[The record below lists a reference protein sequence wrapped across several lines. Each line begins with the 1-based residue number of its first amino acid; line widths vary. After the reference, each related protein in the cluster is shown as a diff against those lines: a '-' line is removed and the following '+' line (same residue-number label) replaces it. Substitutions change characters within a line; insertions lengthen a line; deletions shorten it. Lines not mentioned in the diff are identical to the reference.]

1 MRRLPLPW
9 LVALT
14 GGALALLLVGSLA
27 TGPMTLSLGES
38 LRALFAGQ
46 ESGIEAHKLL
56 IVQEIRLPRTLLCIA
71 VGGILGLCGAVMQG
85 LFRNPLADPG
95 IIGVSGGAAL
105 GAALAIVLLAPLG
118 LQWQSLL
125 GIGLLP
131 LLAFLGGALTTTLVY
146 LLGTREG
153 GTSVTVMLLAGVA
166 ITALSGAVIG
176 LLTYLADDQMLRNLS
191 LWQMGTLA
199 AGKPV
204 DVALALATLVTL
216 LLLFMRDANP
226 LNALLL
232 GEGEARHLGV
242 NVQSLKR
249 RLILLT
255 AAGVGVAVAVAGM
268 IGFVGLVVPHLV
280 RLLAGPHPAG
290 TGRAAGGHHH
300 SPAGRPLLHLAAAQ
314 GPPDALTGGLSCL
327 HQRPCCAV
335 TSSASPALAA
345 PSWTGSTSACRPARS
360 PPCWARTAQARA
372 RCSSA

>member
-1 MRRLPLPW
+1 MMRLPLPW
-9 LVALT
+9 LITLS
-14 GGALALLLVGSLA
+14 GGLLALLLLGSLA
-27 TGPMTLSLGES
+27 TGPLALSFTES
-38 LRALFAGQ
+38 LRALLAGQ

-71 VGGILGLCGAVMQG
+71 VGGMLGLCGAVMQG

-105 GAALAIVLLAPLG
+105 GAALAIVLLAPLDQQ
-118 LQWQSLL
+118 LQSQL

-131 LLAFLGGALTTTLVY
+131 LFAFLGGALTTTLVY

-166 ITALSGAVIG
+166 ITAFSFAVIG

-191 LWQMGTLA
+191 LWQLGTLA
-199 AGKPV
+199 AGKPA
-204 DVALALATLVTL
+204 DVALSLATLAL
-216 LLLFMRDANP
+216 LLWLFMRDAGP

-242 NVQSLKR
+242 NVQALKG

-255 AAGVGVAVAVAGM
+255 AMGVGVAVAVSGM

-280 RLLAGPHPAG
+280 RLLAGPNHARLLPLCALMG
-290 TGRAAGGHHH
+290 AA
-300 SPAGRPLLHLAAAQ
+300 LLLGA
-314 GPPDALTGGLSCL
+314 DML
-327 HQRPCCAV
+327 
-335 TSSASPALAA
+335 
-345 PSWTGSTSACRPARS
+345 
-360 PPCWARTAQARA
+360 ARTLLAPAELPVGIITALLGAPFFIWLLVKR
-372 RCSSA
+372 RRTL

>member
-1 MRRLPLPW
+1 MRLPLPW
-9 LVALT
+9 LLALT
-14 GGALALLLVGSLA
+14 TAALALLLLGSLA
-27 TGPMTLSLGES
+27 TGPMALTLSES
-38 LRALFAGQ
+38 LRAIYAGQ
-46 ESGIEAHKLL
+46 GSGIAAHKLL
-56 IVQEIRLPRTLLCIA
+56 IVQEIRLPRSLLCIA

-118 LQWQSLL
+118 QSLQQQL
-125 GIGLLP
+125 GVGLLP

-176 LLTYLADDQMLRNLS
+176 LLSYLADDQMLRDLS

-199 AGKPV
+199 AGKPADMV
-204 DVALALATLVTL
+204 LALLTLATLL
-216 LLLFMRDANP
+216 WLFMRDANP

-232 GEGEARHLGV
+232 GEGEARHLGID
-242 NVQSLKR
+242 VQALKR

-255 AAGVGVAVAVAGM
+255 AAGVGVAVAVSGM

-280 RLLAGPHPAG
+280 RLLAGPNHV
-290 TGRAAGGHHH
+290 RLL
-300 SPAGRPLLHLAAAQ
+300 PLS
-314 GPPDALTGGLSCL
+314 ALMG
-327 HQRPCCAV
+327 
-335 TSSASPALAA
+335 SALLLGADML
-345 PSWTGSTSACRPARS
+345 
-360 PPCWARTAQARA
+360 ARTLLAPAELPVGIITALLGAPFFIWLLIKSRRA
-372 RCSSA
+372 L

>member
-1 MRRLPLPW
+1 MRLPLPW
-9 LVALT
+9 LLAITTAL
-14 GGALALLLVGSLA
+14 LALLLLGSLA
-27 TGPMTLSLGES
+27 TGPMALTMSES
-38 LRALFAGQ
+38 IKALLVGQ
-46 ESGIEAHKLL
+46 ESGIAAHKLL

-105 GAALAIVLLAPLG
+105 GAALAIVLLTPLSQ
-118 LQWQSLL
+118 QWQTTL

-176 LLTYLADDQMLRNLS
+176 LLTYLADDQMLRDLS

-199 AGKPV
+199 AGKPA
-204 DVALALATLVTL
+204 DVALALLTLATLTW
-216 LLLFMRDANP
+216 LFLRDADP

-242 NVQSLKR
+242 DVQALKR

-255 AAGVGVAVAVAGM
+255 AAGVGVAVAVSGM

-280 RLLAGPHPAG
+280 RLMAGPNHVRLLPLSALLG
-290 TGRAAGGHHH
+290 AA
-300 SPAGRPLLHLAAAQ
+300 LLLGA
-314 GPPDALTGGLSCL
+314 DML
-327 HQRPCCAV
+327 
-335 TSSASPALAA
+335 
-345 PSWTGSTSACRPARS
+345 
-360 PPCWARTAQARA
+360 ARTLLAPAELPVGIITALLGAPFFIWLLIKGRRA
-372 RCSSA
+372 L

>member
-1 MRRLPLPW
+1 MMRLPLPW
-9 LVALT
+9 LLAITTAL
-14 GGALALLLVGSLA
+14 LALLLLGSLA
-27 TGPMTLSLGES
+27 TGPMALTMSES
-38 LRALFAGQ
+38 IKALFVGQ
-46 ESGIEAHKLL
+46 ESGIAAHKLL

-105 GAALAIVLLAPLG
+105 GAALAIVLLTPLNQ
-118 LQWQSLL
+118 QWQATL

-176 LLTYLADDQMLRNLS
+176 LLTYLANDQMLRDLS

-199 AGKPV
+199 AGKPA
-204 DVALALATLVTL
+204 DVALALLTLAIL
-216 LLLFMRDANP
+216 IWLFLRDANP

-242 NVQSLKR
+242 DVQALKR

-255 AAGVGVAVAVAGM
+255 AAGVGVAVAVSGM

-280 RLLAGPHPAG
+280 RLMAGPNHVRLLPLSALLG
-290 TGRAAGGHHH
+290 AA
-300 SPAGRPLLHLAAAQ
+300 LLLGA
-314 GPPDALTGGLSCL
+314 DML
-327 HQRPCCAV
+327 
-335 TSSASPALAA
+335 
-345 PSWTGSTSACRPARS
+345 
-360 PPCWARTAQARA
+360 ARTLLAPAELPVGIITALLGAPFFIWLLIKGRRA
-372 RCSSA
+372 L

>member
-1 MRRLPLPW
+1 MMRLPLPW
-9 LVALT
+9 LLAIT
-14 GGALALLLVGSLA
+14 TALLTLLLLGSLA
-27 TGPMTLSLGES
+27 TGPMALTMSES
-38 LRALFAGQ
+38 IKALFVGQ
-46 ESGIEAHKLL
+46 ESGIAAHKLL

-105 GAALAIVLLAPLG
+105 GAALAIVLLTPLSQ
-118 LQWQSLL
+118 QWQATL

-176 LLTYLADDQMLRNLS
+176 LLTYLADDQMLRDLS

-199 AGKPV
+199 AGKPA
-204 DVALALATLVTL
+204 DVALALLTLATLIW
-216 LLLFMRDANP
+216 LFLRDANP

-232 GEGEARHLGV
+232 GEGETRHLGV
-242 NVQSLKR
+242 DVQALKR

-255 AAGVGVAVAVAGM
+255 AAGVGVAVAVSGM

-280 RLLAGPHPAG
+280 RLMAGPNHVRLLPLSALLG
-290 TGRAAGGHHH
+290 AA
-300 SPAGRPLLHLAAAQ
+300 LLLGA
-314 GPPDALTGGLSCL
+314 DML
-327 HQRPCCAV
+327 
-335 TSSASPALAA
+335 
-345 PSWTGSTSACRPARS
+345 
-360 PPCWARTAQARA
+360 ARTLLAPAELPVGIITALLGAPFFIWLLIKGRRA
-372 RCSSA
+372 L

>member
-1 MRRLPLPW
+1 MMRLPLPW
-9 LVALT
+9 LLAITTAL
-14 GGALALLLVGSLA
+14 LALLLLGSLA
-27 TGPMTLSLGES
+27 TGPMALTMSES
-38 LRALFAGQ
+38 IKALFVGQ
-46 ESGIEAHKLL
+46 ESGIAAHKLL

-105 GAALAIVLLAPLG
+105 GAALAIVLLTPLSQ
-118 LQWQSLL
+118 QWQATL

-176 LLTYLADDQMLRNLS
+176 LLTYLADDQMLRDLS

-199 AGKPV
+199 AGKPA
-204 DVALALATLVTL
+204 DVALALLTLAIL
-216 LLLFMRDANP
+216 IWFFLRDANP

-242 NVQSLKR
+242 DVQALKR

-255 AAGVGVAVAVAGM
+255 AAGVGVAVAVSGM

-280 RLLAGPHPAG
+280 RLMAGPNHVRLLPLSALLG
-290 TGRAAGGHHH
+290 AA
-300 SPAGRPLLHLAAAQ
+300 LLLGA
-314 GPPDALTGGLSCL
+314 DML
-327 HQRPCCAV
+327 
-335 TSSASPALAA
+335 
-345 PSWTGSTSACRPARS
+345 
-360 PPCWARTAQARA
+360 ARTLLAPAELPVGIITALLGAPFFIWLLIKGRRA
-372 RCSSA
+372 L

>member
-1 MRRLPLPW
+1 M
-9 LVALT
+9 
-14 GGALALLLVGSLA
+14 ALLLLGSLA
-27 TGPMTLSLGES
+27 TGPMALTMSES
-38 LRALFAGQ
+38 IRALLVGQ
-46 ESGIEAHKLL
+46 ESGIAAHKLL

-105 GAALAIVLLAPLG
+105 GAALAIVLLTPLSQ
-118 LQWQSLL
+118 QWQATL

-176 LLTYLADDQMLRNLS
+176 LLTYLADDQMLRDLS

-199 AGKPV
+199 AGKPA
-204 DVALALATLVTL
+204 DVALALLTLATLIW
-216 LLLFMRDANP
+216 LFLRDANP

-242 NVQSLKR
+242 DVQALKR

-255 AAGVGVAVAVAGM
+255 AAGVGVAVAVSGM
-268 IGFVGLVVPHLV
+268 IGFVGLVVP
-280 RLLAGPHPAG
+280 
-290 TGRAAGGHHH
+290 
-300 SPAGRPLLHLAAAQ
+300 
-314 GPPDALTGGLSCL
+314 
-327 HQRPCCAV
+327 
-335 TSSASPALAA
+335 
-345 PSWTGSTSACRPARS
+345 
-360 PPCWARTAQARA
+360 
-372 RCSSA
+372 

>member
-1 MRRLPLPW
+1 MMRLPLPW
-9 LVALT
+9 LLAITTAL
-14 GGALALLLVGSLA
+14 LALLLLGSLA
-27 TGPMTLSLGES
+27 TGPMALTMSES
-38 LRALFAGQ
+38 IKALFVGQ
-46 ESGIEAHKLL
+46 ESGIAAHKLL

-105 GAALAIVLLAPLG
+105 GAALAIVLLTPLSQ
-118 LQWQSLL
+118 QWQATL

-176 LLTYLADDQMLRNLS
+176 LLTYLANDQMLRDLS

-199 AGKPV
+199 AGKPA
-204 DVALALATLVTL
+204 DVALALLTLATLIW
-216 LLLFMRDANP
+216 LFLRDANP

-232 GEGEARHLGV
+232 GEGEAHHLGV
-242 NVQSLKR
+242 DVQALKR

-255 AAGVGVAVAVAGM
+255 AAGVGVAVAVSGM

-280 RLLAGPHPAG
+280 RLMAGPNHVRLLPLSALLG
-290 TGRAAGGHHH
+290 AA
-300 SPAGRPLLHLAAAQ
+300 LLLGA
-314 GPPDALTGGLSCL
+314 DML
-327 HQRPCCAV
+327 
-335 TSSASPALAA
+335 
-345 PSWTGSTSACRPARS
+345 
-360 PPCWARTAQARA
+360 ARTLLAPAELPVGIITALLGAPFFIWLLIKGRRA
-372 RCSSA
+372 L

>member
-1 MRRLPLPW
+1 MMRLPLPW
-9 LVALT
+9 LLALT
-14 GGALALLLVGSLA
+14 GCTLALLLVGSLA
-27 TGPMTLSLGES
+27 TGPMSLSLAES
-38 LRALFAGQ
+38 LQALFAGK

-118 LQWQSLL
+118 QQYGQQLQSLL
-125 GIGLLP
+125 GLGLLP

-191 LWQMGTLA
+191 LWQMGSLA

-204 DVALALATLVTL
+204 DVGLALLTLVAL
-216 LLLFMRDANP
+216 LWLFMRDANP

-232 GEGEARHLGV
+232 GEGEASHLGV
-242 NVQSLKR
+242 NVQTLKR

-280 RLLAGPHPAG
+280 RLLAGPNHVRLLPLSALLG
-290 TGRAAGGHHH
+290 AA
-300 SPAGRPLLHLAAAQ
+300 LLLGA
-314 GPPDALTGGLSCL
+314 DML
-327 HQRPCCAV
+327 
-335 TSSASPALAA
+335 
-345 PSWTGSTSACRPARS
+345 
-360 PPCWARTAQARA
+360 ARTLLAPAELPVGIITALLGAPFFIWLLVKSR
-372 RCSSA
+372 RTL

>member
-1 MRRLPLPW
+1 MMRLPLSW
-9 LVALT
+9 LLAFT
-14 GGALALLLVGSLA
+14 TAALALLLLGSLA
-27 TGPMTLSLGES
+27 TGPTTPPLGER

-46 ESGIEAHKLL
+46 ESGIESHKLL

-105 GAALAIVLLAPLG
+105 GAALAIVLLAPLAPQYG
-118 LQWQSLL
+118 QQLQATI
-125 GIGLLP
+125 GVGLLP

-199 AGKPV
+199 AGKPA
-204 DVALALATLVTL
+204 DVALALLTLAAL
-216 LLLFMRDANP
+216 LWLFMRDANP

-255 AAGVGVAVAVAGM
+255 AAGVGVAVAVSGM

-280 RLLAGPHPAG
+280 RLLAGPNHVRLLPLSALLG
-290 TGRAAGGHHH
+290 AA
-300 SPAGRPLLHLAAAQ
+300 LLLAA
-314 GPPDALTGGLSCL
+314 DML
-327 HQRPCCAV
+327 
-335 TSSASPALAA
+335 
-345 PSWTGSTSACRPARS
+345 
-360 PPCWARTAQARA
+360 ARTLLAPAELPVGIITALLGAPFFIWLLVKGRRA
-372 RCSSA
+372 L

>member
-1 MRRLPLPW
+1 MMRLPLPW
-9 LVALT
+9 LLAITTAL
-14 GGALALLLVGSLA
+14 LALLLLGSLT
-27 TGPMTLSLGES
+27 TGPMALTMSES
-38 LRALFAGQ
+38 IKALLVGQ
-46 ESGIEAHKLL
+46 ESGIAAHKLL

-105 GAALAIVLLAPLG
+105 GAALAIVLLTPLSQ
-118 LQWQSLL
+118 QWQATL

-176 LLTYLADDQMLRNLS
+176 LLTYLADDQMLRDLS

-199 AGKPV
+199 AGKPA
-204 DVALALATLVTL
+204 DVALALLTLATLIW
-216 LLLFMRDANP
+216 LFLRDANP

-242 NVQSLKR
+242 DVQALKR

-255 AAGVGVAVAVAGM
+255 AAGVGVAVAVSGM

-280 RLLAGPHPAG
+280 RLMAGPNHVRLLPLSALLG
-290 TGRAAGGHHH
+290 AA
-300 SPAGRPLLHLAAAQ
+300 LLLGA
-314 GPPDALTGGLSCL
+314 DML
-327 HQRPCCAV
+327 
-335 TSSASPALAA
+335 
-345 PSWTGSTSACRPARS
+345 
-360 PPCWARTAQARA
+360 ARTLLAPAELPVGIITALLGAPFFIWLLIKGRRA
-372 RCSSA
+372 L

>member
-1 MRRLPLPW
+1 MMRLPLPW
-9 LVALT
+9 LLAITTAL
-14 GGALALLLVGSLA
+14 LALLLLGSLA
-27 TGPMTLSLGES
+27 TGPMALTMSES
-38 LRALFAGQ
+38 IKALFVGQ
-46 ESGIEAHKLL
+46 ESGIAAHKLL

-105 GAALAIVLLAPLG
+105 GAALAIVLLTPLNQ
-118 LQWQSLL
+118 QWQATL

-176 LLTYLADDQMLRNLS
+176 LLTYLADDQMLRDLS

-199 AGKPV
+199 AGKPA
-204 DVALALATLVTL
+204 DVALALLTLATLIW
-216 LLLFMRDANP
+216 LFLRDANP

-242 NVQSLKR
+242 DVQALKR

-255 AAGVGVAVAVAGM
+255 AAGVGVAVAVSGM
-268 IGFVGLVVPHLV
+268 IGFIGLVVPHLV
-280 RLLAGPHPAG
+280 RLMAGPNHVRLLPLSALLG
-290 TGRAAGGHHH
+290 AA
-300 SPAGRPLLHLAAAQ
+300 LLLGA
-314 GPPDALTGGLSCL
+314 DML
-327 HQRPCCAV
+327 
-335 TSSASPALAA
+335 
-345 PSWTGSTSACRPARS
+345 
-360 PPCWARTAQARA
+360 ARTLLAPAELPVGIITALLGAPFFIWLLIKGRRA
-372 RCSSA
+372 L

>member
-1 MRRLPLPW
+1 MMRLPLPW
-9 LVALT
+9 LLAITTAL
-14 GGALALLLVGSLA
+14 LALLLLGSLA
-27 TGPMTLSLGES
+27 TGPMALTMSES
-38 LRALFAGQ
+38 IKALFVGQ
-46 ESGIEAHKLL
+46 ESGIAAHKLL

-105 GAALAIVLLAPLG
+105 GAALAIVLLTPLNQ
-118 LQWQSLL
+118 QWQATL

-176 LLTYLADDQMLRNLS
+176 LLTYLADDQMLRDLS

-199 AGKPV
+199 AGKPA
-204 DVALALATLVTL
+204 DVALALLTLATLIW
-216 LLLFMRDANP
+216 LFLRDANP

-242 NVQSLKR
+242 DVQALKR

-255 AAGVGVAVAVAGM
+255 AAGVGVAVAVSGI

-280 RLLAGPHPAG
+280 RLMAGPNHVRLLPLSALLG
-290 TGRAAGGHHH
+290 AA
-300 SPAGRPLLHLAAAQ
+300 LLLGA
-314 GPPDALTGGLSCL
+314 DML
-327 HQRPCCAV
+327 
-335 TSSASPALAA
+335 
-345 PSWTGSTSACRPARS
+345 
-360 PPCWARTAQARA
+360 ARTLLAPAELPVGIITALLGAPFFIWLLIKGRRA
-372 RCSSA
+372 L